1 MKLRNIFLLTVM
13 ILPLA
18 AWSDIIITEANG
30 TFGGL
35 GHARTHDF
43 PVEARIFTVRVSDA
57 DTSGYRT
64 VYVEVSV
71 NDLHTGNA
79 IRDSHMRMSV
89 LDRKKHPL
97 ITFNATVQLPELRGG
112 NISLPGELQV
122 NGVTKAYNLQLN
134 LKQDG
139 DQWFASGTFEIKP
152 TDFGLPLVGMGP
164 MKVLDRVDL
173 DLNVRF

>member
-1 MKLRNIFLLTVM
+1 MKLRNTILLIVM
-13 ILPLA
+13 ILPLM
-18 AWSDIIITEANG
+18 AWSKIVITEANG
-30 TFGGL
+30 TLLGL

-43 PVEARIFTVRVSDA
+43 PVEARIFTVLVSDP

-64 VYVEVSV
+64 VDVEVSV
-71 NDLHTGNA
+71 NDLHSGNA
-79 IRDSHMRMSV
+79 MRDSHMRMSV

-97 ITFNATVQLPELRGG
+97 ITFSSTVQLAELHEGTV
-112 NISLPGELQV
+112 SLPGKLQI
-122 NGVTKAYNLQLN
+122 NGVVKPYGLVLQ

-139 DQWFASGTFEIKP
+139 DQWFATGTFQIIP

-164 MKVLDRVDL
+164 MKVLDKVDL